1 MNGALKH
8 FGSAFWAFGTT
19 LCVAVLTGLVALWGH
34 WPGVLALGTALGV
47 ALAGSALLA
56 LRWWRSARRLDL
68 AAEALT
74 RSAQRIGQG
83 EYARP
88 VEERGHEALGELAEA
103 EHVPSSAATRIADKL
118 EAAGYAI
125 RKPNP
130 RDRRGVNLAITP
142 AGRRMVDERR
152 KQGSAWLA
160 GRLTRLDDGQRRAL
174 ADALDVLDTV
184 LLFDDDAQAGAG
196 TSDAAD
202 ELAGKESR

>member
-1 MNGALKH
+1 MTRPSPVVDETAGA
-8 FGSAFWAFGTT
+8 
-19 LCVAVLTGLVALWGH
+19 
-34 WPGVLALGTALGV
+34 P
-47 ALAGSALLA
+47 ALAATSALADRLRVTLIRLGRQLRRQDPPGLHITLYSALA
-56 LRWWRSARRLDL
+56 IVAYR
-68 AAEALT
+68 
-74 RSAQRIGQG
+74 G
-83 EYARP
+83 EL
-88 VEERGHEALGELAEA
+88 ALGELAEA

-152 KQGSAWLA
+152 KQGNAWLA

>member
-1 MNGALKH
+1 MTRPVPVVDDAAGERAPAEPN
-8 FGSAFWAFGTT
+8 
-19 LCVAVLTGLVALWGH
+19 
-34 WPGVLALGTALGV
+34 
-47 ALAGSALLA
+47 ALADRLRVTLIRLGRQLRRQDPPGLHITLYSALA
-56 LRWWRSARRLDL
+56 IVAYR
-68 AAEALT
+68 
-74 RSAQRIGQG
+74 G
-83 EYARP
+83 EL
-88 VEERGHEALGELAEA
+88 ALGELAEA

-152 KQGSAWLA
+152 RQGNAWLA
-160 GRLTRLDDGQRRAL
+160 DRLMRLDDDQRHAL

-184 LLFDDDAQAGAG
+184 LRFDADVQAGPGA
-196 TSDAAD
+196 DAAD